1 MFDNVNISEAIVNFE
16 NFEFSQITQ
25 ALGYGGFM
33 LLVGMATVFAVLCT
47 LWICLVLFKL
57 GFHDLPEKRKAKA
70 LSSKT
75 AEIAPVIEQTDDNAG
90 LNGEIVAA
98 IAAAIAM
105 AESESSGIKFRVVSF
120 RRK

>member
-33 LLVGMATVFAVLCT
+33 RLVGMATVFAVLCT

-70 LSSKT
+70 LASKVAEVAPIAEDTT
-75 AEIAPVIEQTDDNAG
+75 ATDEI
-90 LNGEIVAA
+90 NGEIIAA

-105 AESESSGIKFRVVSF
+105 AESESSGIKFKVVSF